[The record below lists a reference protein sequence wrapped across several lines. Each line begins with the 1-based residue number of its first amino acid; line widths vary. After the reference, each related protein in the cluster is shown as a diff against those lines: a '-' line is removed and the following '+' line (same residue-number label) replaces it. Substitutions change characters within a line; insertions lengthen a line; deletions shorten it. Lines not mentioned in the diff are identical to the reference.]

1 MRLAQFYD
9 LRLTGAIDVLDK
21 TVEHLLEPSA
31 NRTLLRCVV
40 YLFHIRTGYVPE
52 TNRQRR
58 TGLPDAARGKN
69 TVNPCRI
76 QREKEVLQ
84 LLHSRDFPERLAVL
98 LPAPARFLACRL
110 STMFPGLN
118 LLILSRR

>member
-58 TGLPDAARGKN
+58 TGLPDAATN
-69 TVNPCRI
+69 A
-76 QREKEVLQ
+76 
-84 LLHSRDFPERLAVL
+84 S
-98 LPAPARFLACRL
+98 FLARRQGRRL
-110 STMFPGLN
+110 QQQSQ
-118 LLILSRR
+118 